1 MYDLWQFLHVVSAIV
16 WVGGAAF
23 AVFLSFRLEALHDDP
38 LAGAASR
45 LMESKSVPL
54 FMLASMS
61 TFVTGLVMA
70 FGWVG
75 FEPLW
80 IKIGLVGV
88 VASLALGFGY
98 FKPKIESL
106 AEMLDNRGPGDPEVR
121 RLVRQTNFVA
131 LGELAVFLVV
141 IWAMVTKPG

>member
-1 MYDLWQFLHVVSAIV
+1 MYNLWQFLHVVSAIV
-16 WVGGAAF
+16 WVGAAAF
-23 AVFLSFRLEALHDDP
+23 AVFLSFRLEALHEDP
-38 LAGAASR
+38 HAGAASR
-45 LMESKSVPL
+45 LMESQSIPL

-98 FKPKIESL
+98 FKPKIEKL
-106 AEMLDNRGPGDPEVR
+106 AQMLEARGPGDPDVR
-121 RLVRQTNFVA
+121 RLVRQTNYVA
-131 LGELAVFLVV
+131 LGELVVFLIVV
-141 IWAMVTKPG
+141 WAMVTKPV